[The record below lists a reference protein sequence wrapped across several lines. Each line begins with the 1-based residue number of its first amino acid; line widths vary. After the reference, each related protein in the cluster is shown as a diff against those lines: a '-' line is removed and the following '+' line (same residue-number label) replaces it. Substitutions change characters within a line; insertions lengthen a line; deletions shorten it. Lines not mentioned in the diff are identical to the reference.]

1 VVSLI
6 ISAVVFLLYGYQGVF
21 CSSVVSLII
30 SAVVFLLYG
39 YQGDLSIINEV
50 LIAGLT
56 DDIFSYSHCESRQYC
71 ETDQK

>member
-1 VVSLI
+1 M
-6 ISAVVFLLYGYQGVF
+6 
-21 CSSVVSLII
+21 SLII

-56 DDIFSYSHCESRQYC
+56 DDI
-71 ETDQK
+71 TDRSP